1 MFFKR
6 KVLSE
11 VTFYDWVSRLA
22 AALEESFIE
31 VSKSDKEDSFEN
43 VIRVFRTRTRNT
55 LAIVSSVEVR
65 VDVRG
70 VYIINEF
77 TKERIYLVTF
87 CNGKI
92 LELPLDEELKQI
104 ECRDYIA
111 DLLNDTYNH
120 HLAKLEDQEARL
132 IREQKDVAK
141 KKARIAD
148 LLTPLHLHDK
158 VSEPSKTEEPETYIT
173 E

>member
-43 VIRVFRTRTRNT
+43 VIRVFRTRTRDT
-55 LAIVSSVEVR
+55 LAMISSVEVR

-132 IREQKDVAK
+132 IREQKDVVK
-141 KKARIAD
+141 KKARIAN
-148 LLTPLHLHDK
+148 LLTPLNLHDK
-158 VSEPSKTEEPETYIT
+158 VSKPAKTEEPETYET